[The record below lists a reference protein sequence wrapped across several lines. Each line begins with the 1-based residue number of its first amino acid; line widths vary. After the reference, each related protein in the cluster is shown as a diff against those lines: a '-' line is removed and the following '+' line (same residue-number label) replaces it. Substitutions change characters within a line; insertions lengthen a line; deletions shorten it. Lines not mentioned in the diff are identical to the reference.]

1 MDNGEFV
8 DLFSQPWSSKFQQA
22 SSSST
27 ASSSSPS
34 VSHRGAIHQQ
44 NGAPGDETAG
54 GGGGGPYG
62 AGNAAAAA
70 AAAAAATAAAMA
82 VAPKL
87 TTRLMQAPQGP
98 APTSQ
103 GSTGGGAGNGAGLYA
118 NTKHFLAH
126 FPGNQ
131 GKLAATGS
139 SSTAAP
145 GGRIFTSSTNHQ
157 LGPAAAATTDLRD
170 TNLGPLRNTSSSNG
184 APNGSSSSSSSST
197 SSTTSSSSSTAST
210 SSSSHTAC
218 GSHHANGG
226 FVRESRE
233 FPKLSHRLL
242 QPLNPGSIEQAPL
255 GGGSGTAQPAQ
266 PNLMR
271 GGESQLEQMERE
283 RLDQDYSTFCS
294 TLSAVATMAAASLAM
309 EEDDL
314 ADSTTPPPT
323 PFSSSSLLAQAQAAG
338 GLAGNGNG
346 GGCVEGDLGPNG
358 ELLGLNGHPHEKK
371 TPNSI
376 RAQIEIIPC
385 KVCGDKS
392 SGVHYGVITCEGCKG
407 FFRRSQSSVVNYQ
420 CPRNKQCV
428 VDRVN
433 RNRCQYCRLQ
443 KCLKLGMSRDAVK
456 FGRMSKKQREKVED
470 EVRFHR
476 AQMRAQN
483 DAAPDSSVFDT
494 PTPSSSDQLHHGY
507 NGYTYSNEVGYG
519 SPYGYST
526 SVTPQQTM
534 GYDISADYVD
544 STTTYEPRSTMIDSD
559 FISGHNK
566 DGSPDQNRAITLNDI
581 RLARV
586 QQTTATTTTT
596 GPPGSDGVV
605 VGGGVGDGGG
615 GGGGG
620 GVHDGGGGPR
630 GLAQQQQQQQQQ
642 QQGGASGVV
651 AGQHSQTAQQQATLT
666 GLANHQ
672 TTANSINPTNT
683 TPSNGTANSTIITI
697 KQEQL
702 TNVDSLVGS
711 FVDSTTFLPS
721 PTGQQHQQNQQHH
734 QQLINASMTVTSNGA
749 GGGMNGVAPA
759 ANTVSTPVSG
769 SAEGDINDVL
779 IKTLAEAHAN
789 TNHKLEIV
797 HEMFRK
803 PQDVIRIQYYKNM
816 TQEELWLDCA
826 EKLTAMIQQ
835 IIEFAKLI
843 PGFMRL
849 SQDDQI
855 LLLKTGSFELAIVR
869 MSRLMDL
876 STNSVLYGDIML
888 PQEAFY
894 TSDSFEMKLVAC
906 IFETAKSITELKLTE
921 TELALYQSLVL
932 LWPERN
938 GVRGNTEIQRLFNMS
953 MSAIRQEI
961 EANHAPLKGDVTV
974 LDTLLNKIP
983 TFREL
988 SIMHMEALQKFKQD
1002 HPQYV
1007 FPALYKELFSIDS
1020 QQDLMT

>member
-1 MDNGEFV
+1 MDSEFTE
-8 DLFSQPWSSKFQQA
+8 FFNQTWNSKFQGNRA
-22 SSSST
+22 GLT
-27 ASSSSPS
+27 ND
-34 VSHRGAIHQQ
+34 G
-44 NGAPGDETAG
+44 NGISGSAG
-54 GGGGGPYG
+54 GGLGLFG
-62 AGNAAAAA
+62 AAS
-70 AAAAAATAAAMA
+70 TAAMA
-82 VAPKL
+82 AAPKL
-87 TTRLMQAPQGP
+87 SSRLTQSLQQQQQQQQLSGCNSSNSSSIRNDNMLSDTRLFLNEIANSHK
-98 APTSQ
+98 SQ
-103 GSTGGGAGNGAGLYA
+103 QQQQQQQLQQQHNQNSRNLFTTGIA
-118 NTKHFLAH
+118 
-126 FPGNQ
+126 
-131 GKLAATGS
+131 S
-139 SSTAAP
+139 
-145 GGRIFTSSTNHQ
+145 
-157 LGPAAAATTDLRD
+157 AATTELRD
-170 TNLGPLRNTSSSNG
+170 TNLGPLRNTSSSSNT
-184 APNGSSSSSSSST
+184 NT
-197 SSTTSSSSSTAST
+197 SSNSNNTSSNSVHN
-210 SSSSHTAC
+210 SHSFT
-218 GSHHANGG
+218 
-226 FVRESRE
+226 RDTRE
-233 FPKLSHRLL
+233 FPKLSHRLM
-242 QPLNPGSIEQAPL
+242 QPLNDASGSGA
-255 GGGSGTAQPAQ
+255 GGSSVSTGSNNRHTGMLNQ
-266 PNLMR
+266 
-271 GGESQLEQMERE
+271 
-283 RLDQDYSTFCS
+283 QDFNAFCS
-294 TLSAVATMAAASLAM
+294 SLTAAAVAASAASTS
-309 EEDDL
+309 DL
-314 ADSTTPPPT
+314 ADSTTPPPSVAGSGG
-323 PFSSSSLLAQAQAAG
+323 SSSSLNTSNLLAAAAAAAAAASAE
-338 GLAGNGNG
+338 LEAGAS
-346 GGCVEGDLGPNG
+346 D
-358 ELLGLNGHPHEKK
+358 LLGLGGHPHEKK
-371 TPNSI
+371 PPNSI

-476 AQMRAQN
+476 AQMRAQS

-494 PTPSSSDQLHHGY
+494 QTPSSSDQLHHGY
-507 NGYTYSNEVGYG
+507 NGYAYNNEVGYG

-544 STTTYEPRSTMIDSD
+544 STTTYEPRSTIIDSD

-566 DGSPDQNRAITLNDI
+566 DSSPNHRAITLNDI

-586 QQTTATTTTT
+586 QQTATTPANST
-596 GPPGSDGVV
+596 VV
-605 VGGGVGDGGG
+605 GGG
-615 GGGGG
+615 GGGGQQSQQPG
-620 GVHDGGGGPR
+620 
-630 GLAQQQQQQQQQ
+630 QQQTQQLTQQPNPNQ
-642 QQGGASGVV
+642 
-651 AGQHSQTAQQQATLT
+651 QTAISTLPSPTT
-666 GLANHQ
+666 GNNN
-672 TTANSINPTNT
+672 NSTH
-683 TPSNGTANSTIITI
+683 STIITI

-702 TNVDSLVGS
+702 TNVDNIVGS

-721 PTGQQHQQNQQHH
+721 PNSQPQMVNPNMVQTNVSNGQGMAQTVVSGSVEVTGNSIRRSDCCQQNPV
-734 QQLINASMTVTSNGA
+734 STVGNGTGA
-749 GGGMNGVAPA
+749 GGPDGIGVPPSHHPSQ
-759 ANTVSTPVSG
+759 NTPVSF
-769 SAEGDINDVL
+769 AEGDINDVL

-803 PQDVIRIQYYKNM
+803 SQDVTRVLYYKNM
-816 TQEELWLDCA
+816 SQEELWLDCA

-876 STNSVLYGDIML
+876 STSSVLYGDIML
-888 PQEAFY
+888 PQDVFY

-906 IFETAKSITELKLTE
+906 IFETAKSIAELKLTE

-938 GVRGNTEIQRLFNMS
+938 GVRGNTEIQRLFEMS

-974 LDTLLNKIP
+974 LEILLNKIP

>member
-1 MDNGEFV
+1 MDDGEFL
-8 DLFSQPWSSKFQQA
+8 DLFSQSW
-22 SSSST
+22 
-27 ASSSSPS
+27 
-34 VSHRGAIHQQ
+34 
-44 NGAPGDETAG
+44 NGKYHAAANRAGDEPAGIGAAAG
-54 GGGGGPYG
+54 GGTG
-62 AGNAAAAA
+62 AAAGYTNSAAVAAAAT
-70 AAAAAATAAAMA
+70 AAATAAAMA

-87 TTRLMQAPQGP
+87 TTRLMQPQP
-98 APTSQ
+98 
-103 GSTGGGAGNGAGLYA
+103 GSTAGGSQGLYA
-118 NTKHFLAH
+118 GTKHFLAH
-126 FPGNQ
+126 LPPNHKQ
-131 GKLAATGS
+131 QPSAASATS
-139 SSTAAP
+139 AAASTASASRHAAP
-145 GGRIFTSSTNHQ
+145 SPFGVP
-157 LGPAAAATTDLRD
+157 PAGAQTTDLRD
-170 TNLGPLRNTSSSNG
+170 TNLGPLRNTT
-184 APNGSSSSSSSST
+184 SSST
-197 SSTTSSSSSTAST
+197 SSNTTNTSTSAANNSSGSSSG
-210 SSSSHTAC
+210 SSSNTSN
-218 GSHHANGG
+218 SHANGAQHLLG
-226 FVRESRE
+226 GGSSFARETRE

-242 QPLNPGSIEQAPL
+242 QPLNHTLDQGPAQ
-255 GGGSGTAQPAQ
+255 GGSGGSGHAAMVRQ
-266 PNLMR
+266 
-271 GGESQLEQMERE
+271 EE
-283 RLDQDYSTFCS
+283 QDYNAFCS
-294 TLSAVATMAAASLAM
+294 TLSAVASMAAASLAM
-309 EEDDL
+309 EDEDL
-314 ADSTTPPPT
+314 ADSTTPPPQ
-323 PFSSSSLLAQAQAAG
+323 PFTAGGLLAA
-338 GLAGNGNG
+338 GLAGNGTGGGGGSAGDANG
-346 GGCVEGDLGPNG
+346 GSVEGDLGPNG
-358 ELLGLNGHPHEKK
+358 ELLGLNGHQHEKK

-494 PTPSSSDQLHHGY
+494 QTPSSSDQLHHGY
-507 NGYTYSNEVGYG
+507 NGNSSHSYTYSNEVGYS

-559 FISGHNK
+559 FISGHNVT
-566 DGSPDQNRAITLNDI
+566 GSSIRRNDCC
-581 RLARV
+581 
-586 QQTTATTTTT
+586 QTAVAPGGT
-596 GPPGSDGVV
+596 GSDGIA
-605 VGGGVGDGGG
+605 
-615 GGGGG
+615 
-620 GVHDGGGGPR
+620 HS
-630 GLAQQQQQQQQQ
+630 AQ
-642 QQGGASGVV
+642 A
-651 AGQHSQTAQQQATLT
+651 H
-666 GLANHQ
+666 H
-672 TTANSINPTNT
+672 
-683 TPSNGTANSTIITI
+683 
-697 KQEQL
+697 
-702 TNVDSLVGS
+702 
-711 FVDSTTFLPS
+711 
-721 PTGQQHQQNQQHH
+721 HHH
-734 QQLINASMTVTSNGA
+734 QN
-749 GGGMNGVAPA
+749 
-759 ANTVSTPVSG
+759 TPVSFG
-769 SAEGDINDVL
+769 EDDSSCDSHTRWAEGDINDVL

-803 PQDVIRIQYYKNM
+803 PQDVSRLLYYKNM